1 MMTVVDP
8 KTISLSI
15 HVDIVDMSEE
25 LEEDMEE
32 WSSRQKEMFV
42 LTQLKRKYEEQKITQ
57 LNYLLELTGNV
68 VRQKGLS
75 GIPVYLDEKIRMVH
89 EMIEALHQQGT
100 FEELYHED
108 GYYENV
114 LRYLQSSFPLLPS
127 GYFLYF
133 YTMENGEILN
143 EQTIQL
149 DEEASLSSLLD
160 WVSLDFGEKPH
171 DVVIVNQEAVVD
183 EELEFTL
190 LSYYK
195 NYKKAVHRQRKDT
208 FAFSPLPS
216 NVIPF
221 STLKR

>member
-1 MMTVVDP
+1 MTAIDP
-8 KTISLSI
+8 HTLSLSI
-15 HVDIVDMSEE
+15 RVDIFDMSEE

-32 WSSRQKEMFV
+32 WSSLQRKSFV
-42 LTQLKRKYEEQKITQ
+42 LTQLKRKYEEQKKSQ
-57 LNYLLELTGNV
+57 LDYLCELSDV
-68 VRQKGLS
+68 EVSQKGLS
-75 GIPVYLDEKIRMVH
+75 GLPAFLDEKIRIIH
-89 EMIEALHQQGT
+89 EMLEELHQQGS

-114 LRYLQSSFPLLPS
+114 LVYLQSFFPTIPS

-133 YTMENGEILN
+133 YTMNGEEIVN

-149 DEEASLSSLLD
+149 DEQATLSVLLD
-160 WVSLDFGEKPH
+160 WVTLDFGEKPH
-171 DVVIVNQEAVVD
+171 EVVIVNQEAVVD

-195 NYKKAVHRQRKDT
+195 NYKKAVQRQRKDT
-208 FAFSPLPS
+208 LVRSPLPT

-221 STLKR
+221 SALKR